1 MPAGEARLRSA
12 LLQTKK
18 EGARGRETGRVPA
31 TCEGR
36 IPRVV
41 HCPVNTAGVPWT
53 NVQAL
58 RRRGIDAS
66 LVVFN
71 RYALHPEADRSLELH
86 GSQLRRQLAQWRALA
101 ELLPRTDLF
110 HFTFG
115 LTLVP
120 QSLQFPILR
129 TFGKRSV
136 MHYLGSDIRGKTPAE
151 LAYGKKA
158 GAEIVGSY
166 DAIRWVPEAAMIP
179 PGVDLAAISPA
190 RPSERR
196 RPVVVHA
203 PSSRRRKGTDHV
215 LEACDGLDVE
225 LRIVEGLH
233 HDEALARY
241 RDADIVVDQLNAG
254 WYGLFAIECMALG
267 KPVVTYLH
275 DEAVRRT
282 EEAYDLSVPIV
293 RATAA
298 TLRDRLEEL
307 VEMGPAGRE
316 EIGQASRA
324 YVEQVHDLERVT
336 DRLVGL
342 YETVLEPSRA
352 KRAPSVAPA
361 GPPTD
366 LPPALPL
373 GDTDLEATA
382 PDVEVP
388 AAERLA
394 EAPPGLGRQLRR
406 LGRHSAIYG
415 IGGLVSRVIAVLLL
429 PIYTR
434 YLTPDD
440 YGQIETLLAL
450 TTVMGLVLR
459 AGITSAFFR
468 FYFDVDDDEGRLRV
482 LRTSFWFTM
491 GGGTLGLLL
500 LLALAG
506 PVSTVL
512 FGTEDAADLVRASG
526 VALWATVNYEQL
538 TALFRVEERS
548 VAFVCASLANVF
560 LTIGLTLL
568 LVVVYEKGAL
578 GVIVGNFSGTLIVY
592 LALLGYRREQLGLQF
607 DRGLLREM
615 NRFGIPLVP
624 TALFLWVTN
633 FSDRFFLVKLAD
645 VAEAGLYSVG
655 VRIASAMVLLLTAFR
670 LAWPAFAYSIEDERE
685 ARRTYAYVLTYL
697 TVVTAWVAL
706 ALTLLSPWIV
716 DLLAAHEFAE
726 SSRVV
731 GPLAFSTVSYGAYI
745 VVAIGVG
752 RARRTQFNWVVTGLA
767 ALVNVALNL
776 ALIPPYGM
784 IGAAIA
790 TVAAYTTMAVGMA
803 WWSQRIYPVPYQ
815 WRRVGTAALAAVALA
830 TVGKL
835 VGGGLPVAFALIL
848 VYPLALLAL
857 GFTTSAERQRARAL
871 VTR

>member
-1 MPAGEARLRSA
+1 MTRPLR
-12 LLQTKK
+12 
-18 EGARGRETGRVPA
+18 
-31 TCEGR
+31 
-36 IPRVV
+36 IV

-58 RRRGIDAS
+58 RRRGVDAS

-71 RYALHPEADRSLELH
+71 RYAMHPEADRSLELH
-86 GSQLRRQLAQWRALA
+86 GTQLRRQIAQWRALA

-129 TFGKRSV
+129 AFGKRSV
-136 MHYLGSDIRGKTPAE
+136 MHYLGSDIRGKTPEE

-166 DAIRWVPEAAMIP
+166 DAIRWVSEATVIP
-179 PGVDLAAISPA
+179 PGVDLRAIRPAPAA
-190 RPSERR
+190 ERR

-215 LEACDGLDVE
+215 LHACEALDVE

-233 HDEALARY
+233 HNEALARY
-241 RDADIVVDQLNAG
+241 RDADIVVDQLHAG

-267 KPVVTYLH
+267 KPVVTFLH
-275 DEAVRRT
+275 EEAIERT
-282 EEAYDLSVPIV
+282 EEAYGLPVPIV
-293 RATAA
+293 NATSESLY
-298 TLRDRLEEL
+298 TRLEEL
-307 VEMGPAGRE
+307 VEMGPTGRE

-336 DRLVGL
+336 DQLVEL
-342 YETVLEPSRA
+342 YETVLEPRRASRA
-352 KRAPSVAPA
+352 AAVARA
-361 GPPTD
+361 GPPSD
-366 LPPALPL
+366 LPPVLPL
-373 GDTDLEATA
+373 GDTGLDAAA
-382 PDVEVP
+382 PGAEIP

-394 EAPPGLGRQLRR
+394 GDASGLGSQLRR
-406 LGRHSAIYG
+406 LGRHSVIYG

-429 PIYTR
+429 PVYTR
-434 YLTPDD
+434 YLTPGD

-450 TTVMGLVLR
+450 TTVMGLILR

-491 GGGTLGLLL
+491 GAGTLGLVL
-500 LLALAG
+500 LLAFAE

-512 FGTEDAADLVRASG
+512 FGDAGAADLVRAAG
-526 VALWATVNYEQL
+526 VSLWATVNYEQL

-548 VAFVCASLANVF
+548 VAYVSASLANVF
-560 LTIGLTLL
+560 ITIGLTLL
-568 LVVVYEKGAL
+568 LVVSLDKGAL

-615 NRFGIPLVP
+615 NRFGVPLVP

-670 LAWPAFAYSIEDERE
+670 LAWPAFAYSIADERE

-716 DLLAAHEFAE
+716 DLLATPEFAE

-731 GPLAFSTVSYGAYI
+731 GPLAFSTVAYAAYI
-745 VVAIGVG
+745 VVAIGIG
-752 RARRTQFNWVVTGLA
+752 RARRTQFNWVVTGA
-767 ALVNVALNL
+767 AAIVNVALNL
-776 ALIPPYGM
+776 ALIPRYGM

-815 WRRVGTAALAAVALA
+815 WRRVATAALAAVALA
-830 TVGKL
+830 TAGKL
-835 VGGGLPVAFALIL
+835 VGGGIPVAIALTL
-848 VYPLALLAL
+848 AYPLALLVL
-857 GFTTSAERQRARAL
+857 GFTTSAERRRAREL

>member
-1 MPAGEARLRSA
+1 MPRSRL
-12 LLQTKK
+12 
-18 EGARGRETGRVPA
+18 
-31 TCEGR
+31 
-36 IPRVV
+36 RVV

-58 RRRGIDAS
+58 RRRGVDAS

-71 RYALHPEADRSLELH
+71 RYAMHPEADRSLELR
-86 GSQLRRQLAQWRALA
+86 GGLVRRQLAQWKVLA

-120 QSLQFPILR
+120 QSLQFPLLKA
-129 TFGKRSV
+129 FGKSSV
-136 MHYLGSDIRGKTPAE
+136 MHYLGSDIRGKTPEE

-166 DAIRWVPEAAMIP
+166 DAIRWVPEATMIP
-179 PGVDLAAISPA
+179 PGVDLAAITPIPPSSRK
-190 RPSERR
+190 RPI
-196 RPVVVHA
+196 VVHA

-215 LEACDGLDVE
+215 LRACAGLDVE

-233 HDEALARY
+233 HRDALALY

-267 KPVVTYLH
+267 KPVVTFLH
-275 DEAVRRT
+275 EEAIERT
-282 EEAYDLSVPIV
+282 EAAYGLRVPV
-293 RATAA
+293 VNASAD
-298 TLRDRLEEL
+298 TLQERLEEL
-307 VEMGPAGRE
+307 VALAPDGRG
-316 EIGQASRA
+316 EIGAASRA
-324 YVEQVHDLERVT
+324 YVERVHDLEVVT
-336 DRLVGL
+336 DQLLDL
-342 YETVLEPSRA
+342 YDTVAEPRGERDA
-352 KRAPSVAPA
+352 TVAPSPRATEPA
-361 GPPTD
+361 
-366 LPPALPL
+366 PALPL
-373 GDTDLEATA
+373 GDTDLDGAVPPESER
-382 PDVEVP
+382 PVP
-388 AAERLA
+388 AAVG
-394 EAPPGLGRQLRR
+394 GLGRQLRR

-429 PIYTR
+429 PVYTR
-434 YLTPDD
+434 YLDPED
-440 YGQIETLLAL
+440 YGKIETLLAL

-468 FYFDVDDDEGRLRV
+468 FYFDTEDEDGRLRV

-491 GGGTLGLLL
+491 GGATLGLAL

-506 PVSTVL
+506 PVSSLL
-512 FGTEDAADLVRASG
+512 FGSSDSADLVRAAG

-548 VAFVCASLANVF
+548 VAFVCASLANIF
-560 LTIGLTLL
+560 LTIGITLL
-568 LVVVYEKGAL
+568 LVVALEKGPI

-592 LALLGYRREQLGLQF
+592 LALLGYRRDQLGLQF

-615 NRFGIPLVP
+615 NGFGLPLVP

-655 VRIASAMVLLLTAFR
+655 VRVASAMVLLLTAFR
-670 LAWPAFAYSIEDERE
+670 TAWPAFAYSIKDETE
-685 ARRTYAYVLTYL
+685 ARATYAFVLTYL

-706 ALTLLSPWIV
+706 ALTLLAPWLV
-716 DLLAAHEFAE
+716 DVLAAPEFAE

-731 GPLAFSTVSYGAYI
+731 GPLAFSTVAYAAYI

-752 RARRTQFNWVVTGLA
+752 RVRRTQFNWVVTGVA
-767 ALVNVALNL
+767 AVVNVTLNL
-776 ALIPPYGM
+776 ALIPSYGM
-784 IGAAIA
+784 MGAAVA
-790 TVAAYTTMAVGMA
+790 TVAAYATMAVGMA
-803 WWSQRIYPVPYQ
+803 WWSQRLYPVPYQ
-815 WRRVGTAALAAVALA
+815 WRRVATAALGAVGLAALGKLVDAGLVLAVALTLA
-830 TVGKL
+830 
-835 VGGGLPVAFALIL
+835 
-848 VYPLALLAL
+848 YPLVLVLL
-857 GFTTSAERQRARAL
+857 GFTTSTERQRALAL
-871 VTR
+871 IGR

>member
-1 MPAGEARLRSA
+1 MSRS
-12 LLQTKK
+12 L
-18 EGARGRETGRVPA
+18 
-31 TCEGR
+31 
-36 IPRVV
+36 RVV

-58 RRRGIDAS
+58 RRRGVDAS

-71 RYALHPEADRSLELH
+71 RYTLHPEADRSLDLH
-86 GSQLRRQLAQWRALA
+86 GGLVRRQLAQWRVLA
-101 ELLPRTDLF
+101 ELLPKTDLF

-129 TFGKRSV
+129 AFGKRSV
-136 MHYLGSDIRGKTPAE
+136 MHYLGSDIRGKTPEE

-166 DAIRWVPEAAMIP
+166 DAIRWVPEATMIP
-179 PGVDLAAISPA
+179 PGVDLSVLQPEP
-190 RPSERR
+190 PSSRK

-215 LEACDGLDVE
+215 VRACSELDVD

-233 HDEALARY
+233 HEEALAHY

-267 KPVVTYLH
+267 KPVVTFLH
-275 DEAVRRT
+275 EEATRRT
-282 EEAYDLSVPIV
+282 EEAYGMPVPIV
-293 RATAA
+293 NASAD
-298 TLRDRLEEL
+298 TLAERLAEL
-307 VEMGPAGRE
+307 VELGPDGR
-316 EIGQASRA
+316 GQLGHASRA
-324 YVEQVHDLERVT
+324 YVEHVHDLDRVT
-336 DRLVGL
+336 DQLLGL
-342 YETVLEPSRA
+342 YDEVCEPVRERA
-352 KRAPSVAPA
+352 VVPVPSQPPREP
-361 GPPTD
+361 PPT
-366 LPPALPL
+366 LPL
-373 GDTDLEATA
+373 GDTDLDGAVPTEDELGPLA
-382 PDVEVP
+382 PRTP
-388 AAERLA
+388 A
-394 EAPPGLGRQLRR
+394 GLGRQLRR

-429 PIYTR
+429 PLYTH
-434 YLTPDD
+434 YLTPSD
-440 YGQIETLLAL
+440 YGKIETLLAL

-468 FYFDVDDDEGRLRV
+468 FYFDVSDDEGRRRV

-506 PVSTVL
+506 PVSTLL
-512 FGTEDAADLVRASG
+512 FGSSDSADLVRAAG

-548 VAFVCASLANVF
+548 VAFVCASLANIF
-560 LTIGLTLL
+560 LTIGFTLL
-568 LVVVYEKGAL
+568 LVVALEKGPI

-615 NRFGIPLVP
+615 NRFGLPLVP

-670 LAWPAFAYSIEDERE
+670 MAWPAFAYSIRDERE
-685 ARRTYAYVLTYL
+685 ARQTYAYVLTYL
-697 TVVTAWVAL
+697 TVITAWAAL
-706 ALTLLSPWIV
+706 ALTLLAPWLV
-716 DLLAAHEFAE
+716 DLLAAPDFAE

-731 GPLAFSTVSYGAYI
+731 GPLAFSTVAYAAYI

-752 RARRTQFNWVVTGLA
+752 RVRRTQFNWVVTGVA
-767 ALVNVALNL
+767 AVVNVVLNL
-776 ALIPPYGM
+776 ALIPAYGM
-784 IGAAIA
+784 LGAAIA

-803 WWSQRIYPVPYQ
+803 WWSQRLYPVPYQ
-815 WRRVGTAALAAVALA
+815 WRRVVTAVAGAVALAAV
-830 TVGKL
+830 GKL
-835 VGGGLPVAFALIL
+835 VDDGLALAFLLIAA
-848 VYPLALLAL
+848 YPLALLLL
-857 GFTTSAERQRARAL
+857 GFTTSTERRRLTRL

>member
-1 MPAGEARLRSA
+1 MTRPL
-12 LLQTKK
+12 
-18 EGARGRETGRVPA
+18 
-31 TCEGR
+31 
-36 IPRVV
+36 RVV
-41 HCPVNTAGVPWT
+41 HCPVNTAGVPWA

-58 RRRGIDAS
+58 RRRGVDAS

-71 RYALHPEADRSLELH
+71 RYELHPEADRSLELH
-86 GSQLRRQLAQWRALA
+86 GGLLRRQAAQWRALA
-101 ELLPRTDLF
+101 ELIPRTDLF

-115 LTLVP
+115 LTIVP
-120 QSLQFPILR
+120 QSLQFPLLR
-129 TFGKRSV
+129 AFGKASV
-136 MHYLGSDIRGKTPAE
+136 MHYLGSDIRGKSPAE

-166 DAIRWVPEAAMIP
+166 DAIRWVPEAVMIP
-179 PGVDLAAISPA
+179 PGVDLNAIAPVA
-190 RPSERR
+190 PSGRR

-215 LEACDGLDVE
+215 LAACAELDVE

-233 HDEALARY
+233 HREALEHY

-267 KPVVTYLH
+267 KPVVTFLH

-282 EEAYDLSVPIV
+282 EEAYDVRVPIV
-293 RATAA
+293 NATAD
-298 TLRDRLEEL
+298 TLRARLDEL
-307 VEMGPAGRE
+307 VSLGVDGRE
-316 EIGQASRA
+316 EVGRASRA

-336 DRLVGL
+336 DRLVDL
-342 YETVLEPSRA
+342 YAAVLEPSRLRGA
-352 KRAPSVAPA
+352 VAVPTAPPA
-361 GPPTD
+361 EAG
-366 LPPALPL
+366 PALPL
-373 GDTDLEATA
+373 GDTDL
-382 PDVEVP
+382 DGSVP
-388 AAERLA
+388 ARVDGPRDPRA
-394 EAPPGLGRQLRR
+394 APVGLGSQLRR

-429 PIYTR
+429 PVYTR
-434 YLTPDD
+434 YLSPTD

-468 FYFDVDDDEGRLRV
+468 FYFDETDDDGRRRV

-491 GGGTLGLLL
+491 GGATLGLAL

-506 PVSTVL
+506 PVSSLL
-512 FGTEDAADLVRASG
+512 FGTDDAADLVRVAG

-548 VAFVCASLANVF
+548 VAFVCASLANIF
-560 LTIGLTLL
+560 LTIGLTLW
-568 LVVVYEKGAL
+568 LVVALEQGPL
-578 GVIVGNFSGTLIVY
+578 GVIVGNLSGTLIVY
-592 LALLGYRREQLGLQF
+592 LSLLGYRREQLGLEF

-615 NRFGIPLVP
+615 NRFGVPLVP

-645 VAEAGLYSVG
+645 VAEAGVYSVG

-670 LAWPAFAYSIEDERE
+670 TAWPAFAYSIRDETE
-685 ARRTYAYVLTYL
+685 ARQTYAYVLTYL

-706 ALTLLSPWIV
+706 ALSLLAPWLV
-716 DLLAAHEFAE
+716 DLLADDAFAE
-726 SSRVV
+726 AADVV
-731 GPLAFSTVSYGAYI
+731 GPLAFSTVAYAAYI

-752 RARRTQFNWVVTGLA
+752 RARRTQFNWVVTGIA

-776 ALIPPYGM
+776 ALIPAYGM

-790 TVAAYTTMAVGMA
+790 TVAAYATMAVGMA
-803 WWSQRIYPVPYQ
+803 WWAQRIYPVPYQ
-815 WRRVGTAALAAVALA
+815 WRRVGTAALAAVGLAALGA
-830 TVGKL
+830 LLDAGLVVGAAL
-835 VGGGLPVAFALIL
+835 VLA
-848 VYPLALLAL
+848 YPLALLL
-857 GFTTSAERQRARAL
+857 FGFTSPVERQRLRAL
-871 VTR
+871 VLR

>member
-1 MPAGEARLRSA
+1 MLFAPGCVIVARQRPL
-12 LLQTKK
+12 
-18 EGARGRETGRVPA
+18 
-31 TCEGR
+31 
-36 IPRVV
+36 RVV

-71 RYALHPEADRSLELH
+71 RYELHPEADRSLELH
-86 GSQLRRQLAQWRALA
+86 GGLGRRQAAQWRALA
-101 ELLPRTDLF
+101 QLLPRTDLF

-120 QSLQFPILR
+120 QSLQFPLLKA
-129 TFGKRSV
+129 FGKQSV
-136 MHYLGSDIRGKTPAE
+136 MHYLGSDIRGKSPGE
-151 LAYGKKA
+151 LGYGKKA

-166 DAIRWVPEAAMIP
+166 DAIRWVPEAHVIP
-179 PGVDLAAISPA
+179 PGVDLTRIAEAPA
-190 RPSERR
+190 SGRR

-215 LEACDGLDVE
+215 LEACSELDVD
-225 LRIVEGLH
+225 LRIVEGMH
-233 HDEALARY
+233 HAAALELY

-267 KPVVTYLH
+267 KPVVTFLH

-282 EEAYDLSVPIV
+282 EEAYGVEVPV
-293 RATAA
+293 VNATAA
-298 TLRDRLEEL
+298 TLGERLEEL
-307 VEMGPAGRE
+307 VALGADGRAE
-316 EIGQASRA
+316 LGRTSRA
-324 YVEQVHDLERVT
+324 YVEQVHDIEHVT
-336 DRLVGL
+336 DQLVGL
-342 YETVLEPSRA
+342 YESVTERSLGREPILVPR
-352 KRAPSVAPA
+352 SVRRPQPA
-361 GPPTD
+361 
-366 LPPALPL
+366 PALPL
-373 GDTDLEATA
+373 GDTDLDGGVTDA
-382 PDVEVP
+382 P
-388 AAERLA
+388 A
-394 EAPPGLGRQLRR
+394 GLGQQLRR

-429 PIYTR
+429 PVYTH
-434 YLTPDD
+434 YLSPTD

-468 FYFDVDDDEGRLRV
+468 FYFDETDDEGRRRV

-491 GGGTLGLLL
+491 GGATLGLAL
-500 LLALAG
+500 LLALAE
-506 PVSTVL
+506 PVSSLL
-512 FGTEDAADLVRASG
+512 FGTADAADLVRASG

-568 LVVVYEKGAL
+568 LVVALEQGPL

-592 LALLGYRREQLGLQF
+592 LSLLGYRREQLGLEF
-607 DRGLLREM
+607 DRSLLREM
-615 NRFGIPLVP
+615 NRFGVPLIP

-670 LAWPAFAYSIEDERE
+670 TAWPAFAYSIRDEME

-697 TVVTAWVAL
+697 TVITAWVAL
-706 ALTLLSPWIV
+706 ALSLLAPWIV
-716 DLLAAHEFAE
+716 DLLADPDFAE
-726 SSRVV
+726 SASVV
-731 GPLAFSTVSYGAYI
+731 GPLAFSTVAYAAYI

-752 RARRTQFNWVVTGLA
+752 RMRRTQFNWVVTGIA
-767 ALVNVALNL
+767 AAVNVALNIV
-776 ALIPPYGM
+776 LIPPYGM
-784 IGAAIA
+784 IGAAVA
-790 TVAAYTTMAVGMA
+790 TVAAYATMAVGMA

-815 WRRVGTAALAAVALA
+815 WRRVATAALAAVALA
-830 TVGKL
+830 SLGGL
-835 VGGGLPVAFALIL
+835 LDGGLPLAVLLIL
-848 VYPLALLAL
+848 AYPPALLLL
-857 GFTTSAERQRARAL
+857 GFTTPVERTRLRAL
-871 VTR
+871 VSR

>member
-1 MPAGEARLRSA
+1 MNKRKPL
-12 LLQTKK
+12 
-18 EGARGRETGRVPA
+18 
-31 TCEGR
+31 
-36 IPRVV
+36 RVV

-58 RRRGIDAS
+58 RSRGIDAR

-71 RYALHPEADRSLELH
+71 RYTLHPEADLSLDLEGGLV
-86 GSQLRRQLAQWRALA
+86 RRQVAQWRALA
-101 ELLPRTDLF
+101 ALLPRTDLF

-120 QSLQFPILR
+120 QSLQFPLLR
-129 TFGKRSV
+129 AFGKRSV
-136 MHYLGSDIRGKTPAE
+136 MHYLGSDIRGKAPEE
-151 LAYGKKA
+151 LASGKKA
-158 GAEIVGSY
+158 GAEIVGSF
-166 DAIRWVPEAAMIP
+166 DAIRWVPEATVIP
-179 PGVDLAAISPA
+179 PGIDLSAVT
-190 RPSERR
+190 PSAPSGRR

-215 LEACDGLDVE
+215 LRACAELDIE
-225 LRIVEGLH
+225 LRIVEGVH
-233 HDEALARY
+233 HEEALERY

-267 KPVVTYLH
+267 KPVVTFLH

-282 EEAYDLSVPIV
+282 EDAFGVPVPIV
-293 RATAA
+293 NASAE
-298 TLRDRLEEL
+298 TLHGRLAEL
-307 VEMGPAGRE
+307 LALGPAGRE
-316 EIGQASRA
+316 EIGRASRA
-324 YVEQVHDLERVT
+324 YVEQVHDLDRVT
-336 DRLVGL
+336 DRLVEL
-342 YETVLEPSRA
+342 YDSVLEPSREGRTVA
-352 KRAPSVAPA
+352 VPSVPA
-361 GPPTD
+361 AD
-366 LPPALPL
+366 LPSDLPL
-373 GDTDLEATA
+373 GEAGLEAVVPSRA
-382 PDVEVP
+382 PGAAP
-388 AAERLA
+388 AAPQA
-394 EAPPGLGRQLRR
+394 GLGAQLRR

-429 PIYTR
+429 PVYTR
-434 YLTPDD
+434 YLTPTD

-450 TTVMGLVLR
+450 TTVMGLILR

-468 FYFDVDDDEGRLRV
+468 FYFDVDDDAGRLRV

-500 LLALAG
+500 LLALAE
-506 PVSTVL
+506 PVSSLL
-512 FGTEDAADLVRASG
+512 FGTSGAADLVRASG

-548 VAFVCASLANVF
+548 TAFVSASLANVF

-568 LVVVYEKGAL
+568 LVVALEKGPI
-578 GVIVGNFSGTLIVY
+578 GVIVGNFSGTVIVY
-592 LALLGYRREQLGLQF
+592 LALLGYRREQLGLEF

-615 NRFGIPLVP
+615 NRFGLPLVP

-655 VRIASAMVLLLTAFR
+655 VRVASAMVLLLTAFR
-670 LAWPAFAYSIEDERE
+670 MAWPAFAYSIRDEAE
-685 ARRTYAYVLTYL
+685 ARRTYAFVLTYL

-706 ALTLLSPWIV
+706 ALTLLSPWLV
-716 DLLAAHEFAE
+716 DLLAADRFAE

-731 GPLAFSTVSYGAYI
+731 GPLAFSTVAYAAYV

-752 RARRTQFNWVVTGLA
+752 RARRTQFNWVVTGA
-767 ALVNVALNL
+767 AAAVNAILNI

-784 IGAAIA
+784 MGAAIA
-790 TVAAYTTMAVGMA
+790 TVAAYSTMAVGMA

-815 WRRVGTAALAAVALA
+815 WRRVTTATLGAVALA
-830 TVGKL
+830 ALGKSLDGGIPVAIGLTLAYPLVLFVLGFANPSERRRLRTL
-835 VGGGLPVAFALIL
+835 VG
-848 VYPLALLAL
+848 
-857 GFTTSAERQRARAL
+857 RRA
-871 VTR
+871 

>member
-1 MPAGEARLRSA
+1 MSRRPL
-12 LLQTKK
+12 
-18 EGARGRETGRVPA
+18 
-31 TCEGR
+31 
-36 IPRVV
+36 RVV

-58 RRRGIDAS
+58 RRRGIDAQ

-71 RYALHPEADRSLELH
+71 RYTLHPEADRSLDLEGGLV
-86 GSQLRRQLAQWRALA
+86 RRQLAQWKALA

-129 TFGKRSV
+129 AFGKKSV
-136 MHYLGSDIRGKTPAE
+136 MHYLGSDIRGKPPEE

-158 GAEIVGSY
+158 GGEIVGSY
-166 DAIRWVPEAAMIP
+166 DAIRWVPEATVIP
-179 PGVDLAAISPA
+179 PGIDLGAVT
-190 RPSERR
+190 PSTPSGRR

-215 LEACDGLDVE
+215 LRACEGLDVE

-233 HDEALARY
+233 HEEALARY

-267 KPVVTYLH
+267 KPVLTFLH

-282 EEAYDLSVPIV
+282 EDAYDVSVPV
-293 RATAA
+293 VNTTHE
-298 TLRDRLEEL
+298 TLHDRLAEL
-307 VEMGPAGRE
+307 VAMGPTGRA
-316 EIGQASRA
+316 EIGAASRA
-324 YVEQVHDLERVT
+324 YVERVHDLERVT
-336 DRLVGL
+336 DHLVEL
-342 YETVLEPSRA
+342 YETVLKPTRA
-352 KRAPSVAPA
+352 ARPSVAAPSE
-361 GPPTD
+361 PPSD

-373 GDTDLEATA
+373 GDNELETVV
-382 PDVEVP
+382 PSESP
-388 AAERLA
+388 AAEQLT
-394 EAPPGLGRQLRR
+394 APPTGGLGSQLRR

-429 PIYTR
+429 PVYTR
-434 YLTPDD
+434 YLTPTD

-450 TTVMGLVLR
+450 TTVMGLILR

-468 FYFDVDDDEGRLRV
+468 FYFDVDDDAGRLRV

-491 GGGTLGLLL
+491 GGGTLGLLV

-506 PVSTVL
+506 PVSSLL
-512 FGTEDAADLVRASG
+512 FGTQDAADLVRASG

-548 VAFVCASLANVF
+548 VAFVSASLANVF

-568 LVVVYEKGAL
+568 LVVVLEKGPL

-592 LALLGYRREQLGLQF
+592 LALLGYRRDQLGLQF

-615 NRFGIPLVP
+615 NRFGLPLVP
-624 TALFLWVTN
+624 TALFLWTTN
-633 FSDRFFLVKLAD
+633 FSDRFFLVWLAD

-655 VRIASAMVLLLTAFR
+655 VRVASAMVLLLTAFR
-670 LAWPAFAYSIEDERE
+670 MAWPAFAYSIRDERE
-685 ARRTYAYVLTYL
+685 ARRTYAFVLTYL

-706 ALTLLSPWIV
+706 GLTLLSPWLV
-716 DLLAAHEFAE
+716 DLLAAAQFAE

-731 GPLAFSTVSYGAYI
+731 GPLAFSTVAYAAYV

-752 RARRTQFNWVVTGLA
+752 RARRTTFNWVVTGA
-767 ALVNVALNL
+767 GAVVNLVLNL
-776 ALIPPYGM
+776 ALIPSYGM
-784 IGAAIA
+784 MGAAIA
-790 TVAAYTTMAVGMA
+790 TVAAYTTMAIAMA

-815 WRRVGTAALAAVALA
+815 WRRVATAALAAVALA
-830 TVGKL
+830 ALGKALGVGIAAAI
-835 VGGGLPVAFALIL
+835 GLIL
-848 VYPLALLAL
+848 AYPLALLVL
-857 GFTTSAERQRARAL
+857 GFTTGEERRRLTRL
-871 VTR
+871 VLR

>member
-1 MPAGEARLRSA
+1 
-12 LLQTKK
+12 
-18 EGARGRETGRVPA
+18 
-31 TCEGR
+31 
-36 IPRVV
+36 
-41 HCPVNTAGVPWT
+41 
-53 NVQAL
+53 
-58 RRRGIDAS
+58 
-66 LVVFN
+66 
-71 RYALHPEADRSLELH
+71 
-86 GSQLRRQLAQWRALA
+86 
-101 ELLPRTDLF
+101 
-110 HFTFG
+110 
-115 LTLVP
+115 
-120 QSLQFPILR
+120 
-129 TFGKRSV
+129 
-136 MHYLGSDIRGKTPAE
+136 MHYLGSDIRGKSPSE

-166 DAIRWVPEAAMIP
+166 DAIRWVPEAVMIP
-179 PGVDLAAISPA
+179 PGVDLSKIAPVA
-190 RPSERR
+190 PSGRK

-215 LEACDGLDVE
+215 LAACAELDVD

-233 HDEALARY
+233 HEEALGHY

-267 KPVVTYLH
+267 KPVVTFLH

-282 EEAYDLSVPIV
+282 EEAYDVRVPIV
-293 RATAA
+293 NATAG
-298 TLRDRLEEL
+298 TLPDRLAEL
-307 VEMGPAGRE
+307 VALGADGRE
-316 EIGQASRA
+316 EVGRASRA

-336 DRLVGL
+336 DRLVDL
-342 YETVLEPSRA
+342 YAAVLEPSRVRGA
-352 KRAPSVAPA
+352 VAVPTAPPEEP
-361 GPPTD
+361 G
-366 LPPALPL
+366 PALPL
-373 GDTDLEATA
+373 GDTEFDG
-382 PDVEVP
+382 EVP
-388 AAERLA
+388 ARPAVPRDELA
-394 EAPPGLGRQLRR
+394 VPSNLGSQLRR

-429 PIYTR
+429 PVYTR
-434 YLTPDD
+434 YLSPAD

-450 TTVMGLVLR
+450 TTVMGLLLR

-468 FYFDVDDDEGRLRV
+468 FYFDVDDDRGRLRV

-491 GGGTLGLLL
+491 GGGTLGLAFLL
-500 LLALAG
+500 LLAG
-506 PVSTVL
+506 PISTLL
-512 FGTEDAADLVRASG
+512 FGTSEAADLVRASG

-548 VAFVCASLANVF
+548 TAFVAASLANVL

-568 LVVVYEKGAL
+568 LVVVLEQGPL
-578 GVIVGNFSGTLIVY
+578 GVIVGNFSGTLMVY
-592 LALLGYRREQLGLQF
+592 LVLLGYRREQLGLEF

-615 NRFGIPLVP
+615 NRFGLPLVP

-655 VRIASAMVLLLTAFR
+655 VRVASAMVLLLTAFR
-670 LAWPAFAYSIEDERE
+670 LAWPAFAYSIKDEDE

-706 ALTLLSPWIV
+706 ALSLLAPWIV
-716 DLLAAHEFAE
+716 DLLAAESFAE

-731 GPLAFSTVSYGAYI
+731 GPLAFSTVAYAAYI

-752 RARRTQFNWVVTGLA
+752 RARRTQFNWVVTGVA

-776 ALIPPYGM
+776 ALIPAYGM

-790 TVAAYTTMAVGMA
+790 TVAAYATMAVGMA

-815 WRRVGTAALAAVALA
+815 WRRVATAALGAVGLAALGALLDA
-830 TVGKL
+830 
-835 VGGGLPVAFALIL
+835 GLIVSVALIL
-848 VYPLALLAL
+848 AYPLALLL
-857 GFTTSAERQRARAL
+857 FGFTSPVERQRLRAL
-871 VTR
+871 VLR

>member
-1 MPAGEARLRSA
+1 MNRRPL
-12 LLQTKK
+12 
-18 EGARGRETGRVPA
+18 
-31 TCEGR
+31 
-36 IPRVV
+36 RVV

-58 RRRGIDAS
+58 RRRGVDAS

-71 RYALHPEADRSLELH
+71 RYALHPEADRSLELR
-86 GSQLRRQLAQWRALA
+86 GGLVRRQLAQWRVLA

-120 QSLQFPILR
+120 QSLQFPLLR
-129 TFGKRSV
+129 AFGKRSV
-136 MHYLGSDIRGKTPAE
+136 MHYLGSDIRGKPPEE

-166 DAIRWVPEAAMIP
+166 DAIRWVPEATVIP
-179 PGVDLAAISPA
+179 PGVDLSAITPAA
-190 RPSERR
+190 PSERR

-215 LEACDGLDVE
+215 LSACEALDVE
-225 LRIVEGLH
+225 LRIVEGVH

-267 KPVVTYLH
+267 KPVVTFLH

-282 EEAYDLSVPIV
+282 ADAYGVRVPIV
-293 RATAA
+293 NATADS
-298 TLRDRLEEL
+298 LQERLAEL
-307 VEMGPAGRE
+307 VELGPSGRSALGE
-316 EIGQASRA
+316 ESRA

-336 DRLVGL
+336 DNLLEL
-342 YETVLEPSRA
+342 YDTVLETARERRPALSPRRPSA
-352 KRAPSVAPA
+352 EPAPLPLGETSLDTTLPDVREARPEAAPA
-361 GPPTD
+361 G
-366 LPPALPL
+366 
-373 GDTDLEATA
+373 
-382 PDVEVP
+382 
-388 AAERLA
+388 LA
-394 EAPPGLGRQLRR
+394 RQLRR

-429 PIYTR
+429 PVYTR
-434 YLTPDD
+434 YLTPED
-440 YGQIETLLAL
+440 YGKIETLLAL
-450 TTVMGLVLR
+450 TTVMGLLLR

-468 FYFDVDDDEGRLRV
+468 FYFDVDDDEGRRRV

-491 GGGTLGLLL
+491 VAGTVGLGL

-506 PVSTVL
+506 PVAELL
-512 FGTEDAADLVRASG
+512 FGSSESADLVRAAG

-548 VAFVCASLANVF
+548 LAFVCASLANIF

-568 LVVVYEKGAL
+568 LVVALEKGPL
-578 GVIVGNFSGTLIVY
+578 GVIVGNFSGTLLVY

-615 NRFGIPLVP
+615 NRFGLPLVP

-670 LAWPAFAYSIEDERE
+670 TAWPAFAYSIKDEAE

-706 ALTLLSPWIV
+706 ALTLLSPWLV
-716 DLLAAHEFAE
+716 DVLATDDFAE

-731 GPLAFSTVSYGAYI
+731 GPLAFSTVAYAAYI

-752 RARRTQFNWVVTGLA
+752 RARRTQFNWVVTAAA

-784 IGAAIA
+784 MGAAVA
-790 TVAAYTTMAVGMA
+790 TVAAYATMAVGMA

-815 WRRVGTAALAAVALA
+815 WRRVGIAALGAVVLVVAGKLLDAGLAAAVALTLA
-830 TVGKL
+830 
-835 VGGGLPVAFALIL
+835 
-848 VYPLALLAL
+848 YPLALLVL
-857 GFTTSAERQRARAL
+857 GFTTQAERSRVRGL
-871 VTR
+871 VGR

>member
-1 MPAGEARLRSA
+1 M
-12 LLQTKK
+12 
-18 EGARGRETGRVPA
+18 
-31 TCEGR
+31 
-36 IPRVV
+36 
-41 HCPVNTAGVPWT
+41 
-53 NVQAL
+53 QAL
-58 RRRGIDAS
+58 RRRGIDAR

-71 RYALHPEADRSLELH
+71 RYTLHPEADRSLDLEGGLA
-86 GSQLRRQLAQWRALA
+86 RRQLAQWRALA

-129 TFGKRSV
+129 AFGKRSV
-136 MHYLGSDIRGKTPAE
+136 MHYLGSDIRGKEPGE

-166 DAIRWVPEAAMIP
+166 DAIRWVPEATVIP
-179 PGVDLAAISPA
+179 PGIDLTAVTPSP
-190 RPSERR
+190 PSGRR

-215 LEACDGLDVE
+215 LRACEELDVE

-233 HDEALARY
+233 HGEALARY

-267 KPVVTYLH
+267 KPVVTFLH
-275 DEAVRRT
+275 DEAARRT
-282 EEAYDLSVPIV
+282 EDAYGLPVPIV
-293 RATAA
+293 NASAE
-298 TLRDRLEEL
+298 TLGEQLAEL
-307 VEMGPAGRE
+307 VAMGPAGRE
-316 EIGQASRA
+316 EIGRASRA
-324 YVEQVHDLERVT
+324 YVERVHDLERVT
-336 DRLVGL
+336 DRLVEL
-342 YETVLEPSRA
+342 YDTVLEPSRER
-352 KRAPSVAPA
+352 RAVLVPA
-361 GPPTD
+361 DAAD
-366 LPPALPL
+366 LPSDLPL
-373 GDTDLEATA
+373 GQGE
-382 PDVEVP
+382 VETVSPRGAGAAP
-388 AAERLA
+388 AA
-394 EAPPGLGRQLRR
+394 PQVGGLGAQLRR

-429 PIYTR
+429 PVYTR
-434 YLTPDD
+434 YLTPTD

-468 FYFDVDDDEGRLRV
+468 FYFDVDDDAGRLRV

-500 LLALAG
+500 LLALAE
-506 PVSTVL
+506 PVSSVL
-512 FGTEDAADLVRASG
+512 FGTGDAADLVRASG

-548 VAFVCASLANVF
+548 TAFVLASLTNVF

-568 LVVVYEKGAL
+568 LVVALEKGPI

-592 LALLGYRREQLGLQF
+592 LALLGYRREQLGLDF

-615 NRFGIPLVP
+615 NRFGLPLVP

-655 VRIASAMVLLLTAFR
+655 VRVASAMVLLLTAFR
-670 LAWPAFAYSIEDERE
+670 MAWPAFAYSIRDEDE
-685 ARRTYAYVLTYL
+685 ARRTYAFVLTYL

-706 ALTLLSPWIV
+706 ALTLLSPWLV
-716 DLLAAHEFAE
+716 DLLAAARFAE

-731 GPLAFSTVSYGAYI
+731 GPLAFSTVSYAAYV

-752 RARRTQFNWVVTGLA
+752 RARRTQFNWVVTGA
-767 ALVNVALNL
+767 AAVVNAVLNIT
-776 ALIPPYGM
+776 LIPPYGM
-784 IGAAIA
+784 MGAAIA
-790 TVAAYTTMAVGMA
+790 TVAAYTTMAIGMA

-815 WRRVGTAALAAVALA
+815 WRRVVTATLGAVALA
-830 TVGKL
+830 ALGKALGVGIPAAI
-835 VGGGLPVAFALIL
+835 GLIL
-848 VYPLALLAL
+848 AYPLVLFAL
-857 GFTTSAERQRARAL
+857 GFTSREERRRLTRL
-871 VTR
+871 VLR

>member
-1 MPAGEARLRSA
+1 MGRLTGVAVARRRPL
-12 LLQTKK
+12 
-18 EGARGRETGRVPA
+18 
-31 TCEGR
+31 
-36 IPRVV
+36 RVV

-71 RYALHPEADRSLELH
+71 RYELHPEADRSLDLH
-86 GSQLRRQLAQWRALA
+86 GGLVRRQAAQWRALA
-101 ELLPRTDLF
+101 KLLPRTDLF

-120 QSLQFPILR
+120 QSLQFPLLDAFR
-129 TFGKRSV
+129 KRSV
-136 MHYLGSDIRGKTPAE
+136 MHYLGSDIRGKPPEE
-151 LAYGKKA
+151 LAFGKKA

-166 DAIRWVPEAAMIP
+166 DAIRWVPEAHVIP
-179 PGVDLAAISPA
+179 PGVDLSRIAEAPA
-190 RPSERR
+190 SGRR

-203 PSSRRRKGTDHV
+203 PSSRRRKGTDDV
-215 LEACDGLDVE
+215 LAACAELDVD

-233 HDEALARY
+233 HEAALELY

-267 KPVVTYLH
+267 KPVVTFLH

-282 EEAYDLSVPIV
+282 EDAYGVEVPIV
-293 RATAA
+293 NANAA
-298 TLRDRLEEL
+298 TLGERLGEL
-307 VEMGPAGRE
+307 VGMGSRGRE
-316 EIGQASRA
+316 ELGRASRA
-324 YVEQVHDLERVT
+324 YVEQVHDIEHVT
-336 DRLVGL
+336 DRLVSL
-342 YETVLEPSRA
+342 YETVTERSLAAEPIVVPRA
-352 KRAPSVAPA
+352 RPETA
-361 GPPTD
+361 
-366 LPPALPL
+366 PALPL
-373 GDTDLEATA
+373 GDTDLDGA
-382 PDVEVP
+382 VP
-388 AAERLA
+388 AGTPAGE
-394 EAPPGLGRQLRR
+394 PSGLGQQLRR

-415 IGGLVSRVIAVLLL
+415 IGGLVSRIIAVLLL
-429 PIYTR
+429 PVYTHF
-434 YLTPDD
+434 LTPGD
-440 YGQIETLLAL
+440 YGRIETLLAL

-468 FYFDVDDDEGRLRV
+468 FYFDESTDEGRRRV

-491 GGGTLGLLL
+491 GGATIGLVL
-500 LLALAG
+500 LLALAE
-506 PVSTVL
+506 PVSSVL
-512 FGTEDAADLVRASG
+512 FGSSDDGDLVRAAG

-568 LVVVYEKGAL
+568 LVVALEKGPL

-592 LALLGYRREQLGLQF
+592 LSLLGYRREQLGLEF

-615 NRFGIPLVP
+615 NRFGVPLIP

-670 LAWPAFAYSIEDERE
+670 TAWPAFAYSIRDESE

-706 ALTLLSPWIV
+706 ALTLLAPWIV
-716 DLLAAHEFAE
+716 DLLADPDFAE
-726 SSRVV
+726 SADVV
-731 GPLAFSTVSYGAYI
+731 GPLAFSTVAYAAYI

-752 RARRTQFNWVVTGLA
+752 RARRTQFNWVVTGIA
-767 ALVNVALNL
+767 AGVNVALNL
-776 ALIPPYGM
+776 ALIPAYGM

-790 TVAAYTTMAVGMA
+790 TVAAYATMAVGMA

-815 WRRVGTAALAAVALA
+815 WRRVATAARAAVALA
-830 TVGKL
+830 
-835 VGGGLPVAFALIL
+835 GLGALLDAGFAVAIGLIL
-848 VYPLALLAL
+848 VYPLALLLL
-857 GFTTSAERQRARAL
+857 GFTTPFERTRLRAL
-871 VTR
+871 VSRQS

>member
-1 MPAGEARLRSA
+1 MARDRPL
-12 LLQTKK
+12 
-18 EGARGRETGRVPA
+18 
-31 TCEGR
+31 
-36 IPRVV
+36 RVV

-58 RRRGIDAS
+58 RRRGVDAK

-71 RYALHPEADRSLELH
+71 RYTLHPEADRSLDLEGGLV
-86 GSQLRRQLAQWRALA
+86 RRQLAQWKALA

-129 TFGKRSV
+129 AFGKRSV
-136 MHYLGSDIRGKTPAE
+136 MHYLGSDIRGKPPEE

-166 DAIRWVPEAAMIP
+166 DAIRWVPEATVIP
-179 PGVDLAAISPA
+179 PGIDLAAVTPSP
-190 RPSERR
+190 PSGRR

-215 LEACDGLDVE
+215 LRACEGLDVE

-233 HDEALARY
+233 HEEALALY

-267 KPVVTYLH
+267 KPVLTFLH

-282 EEAYDLSVPIV
+282 EEAYGVPV
-293 RATAA
+293 PVVNTSHD
-298 TLRDRLEEL
+298 TLHDRLAEL
-307 VEMGPAGRE
+307 VAMAPSERE
-316 EIGQASRA
+316 EIGRASRA

-336 DRLVGL
+336 DRLVEL
-342 YETVLEPSRA
+342 YDTVLERS
-352 KRAPSVAPA
+352 PA
-361 GPPTD
+361 RRPTTVQTGAASPDRTSLALGEGDLETVPPEPPTG
-366 LPPALPL
+366 P
-373 GDTDLEATA
+373 GTVAT
-382 PDVEVP
+382 PG
-388 AAERLA
+388 
-394 EAPPGLGRQLRR
+394 GLGAQLRR

-440 YGQIETLLAL
+440 YGKIETLLAL
-450 TTVMGLVLR
+450 TTVMGLILR

-468 FYFDVDDDEGRLRV
+468 FYFDVDDDAGRLRV

-500 LLALAG
+500 LLVLAD
-506 PVSTVL
+506 PVSTLL
-512 FGTEDAADLVRASG
+512 FGSDASANLVRASG

-548 VAFVCASLANVF
+548 VAFVSASLANVF

-568 LVVVYEKGAL
+568 LVIALEQGPL

-615 NRFGIPLVP
+615 NRFGLPLVP
-624 TALFLWVTN
+624 TALFLWMTN
-633 FSDRFFLVKLAD
+633 FSDRFFLVWLD
-645 VAEAGLYSVG
+645 SVAEAGLYSVG

-670 LAWPAFAYSIEDERE
+670 MAWPAFAYSIRDEGE
-685 ARRTYAYVLTYL
+685 ARRTYAFVLTYL
-697 TVVTAWVAL
+697 TVLTAWVAL
-706 ALTLLSPWIV
+706 ALTLLSPWLV
-716 DLLAAHEFAE
+716 DLLAADRFAE

-731 GPLAFSTVSYGAYI
+731 GPLAFSTVAYAAY
-745 VVAIGVG
+745 VVIAIGVG
-752 RARRTQFNWVVTGLA
+752 RARRTQFNWVVTGVA

-776 ALIPPYGM
+776 LLIPTYGM
-784 IGAAIA
+784 MGAAIA
-790 TVAAYTTMAVGMA
+790 TVAAYSTMAVAMA

-815 WRRVGTAALAAVALA
+815 WRRVATATVGAVALAAVGKWIDVGLAVAIVLIALYP
-830 TVGKL
+830 
-835 VGGGLPVAFALIL
+835 PV
-848 VYPLALLAL
+848 LLAL
-857 GFTTSAERQRARAL
+857 GFANTEERRRLSRL
-871 VTR
+871 VLR